1 MKAEMVKPALELY
14 FILVGA
20 PDDQSLSSR
29 EYQEDLRTVDRS
41 LRSQGVEVS
50 TRCYVHD
57 SIGGGGGLSG
67 EFGVIASA
75 LGPALCTAVGTALGA
90 FLNGRYGRKVRLRTG
105 LDGKIAVEAQTVEE
119 IKELVKVAAQWKR
132 KSSI

>member
-1 MKAEMVKPALELY
+1 MKPEIAKPAPELY
-14 FILVGA
+14 FVLVRA
-20 PDDQSLSSR
+20 PDDQALSSR
-29 EYQEDLRTVDRS
+29 EYQEELRTFNRW

-50 TRCYVHD
+50 ARCYAHD

-67 EFGVIASA
+67 EFGVVASA

-105 LDGKIAVEAQTVEE
+105 LDGKIDVEAQTVEE
-119 IKELVKVAAQWKR
+119 IKQLVKVAAQWRR